1 MLECK
6 TVTLR
11 TRPLK
16 HGMLS
21 FYLDYYPGYR
31 DQETMKTIRHEGL
44 NIYIYANPKNERERN
59 FNATM
64 SEKAE
69 AIRCRRFESIVND
82 RYDFFDRHKLKADF
96 LEYYR
101 KQLRKHDQ
109 KWEFVYHH
117 FYNFVHGKCTFEEID
132 IDLCNKFR
140 EYLLNAKQLRRDD
153 RISKNSASG
162 YWSTFRGL
170 LKILYRNRLIKTN
183 INDFLD
189 KIETE
194 DTPKDY
200 LSVEELY
207 KLAETPC
214 KKPIL
219 KTAALFSC
227 LTSLRISDI
236 LSLQWH
242 EIIDFAA
249 GGKCVHTITQK
260 TKTEDIIPISDE
272 ALQLIGYS
280 PEKTGLVFKGLKR
293 VREKLVKSGYDCSG
307 WILDNEVND
316 GKWHSYNQIEGKIK
330 DPDGVPVNV
339 VVKSAKGGYI
349 YLSATDFEFLTQDS
363 KNLLLVWDGDD
374 VHSVSGEDLFTK
386 DSNVNLIFD
395 TEYTPKHYY
404 AALSKVFQY
413 VKRTTFAVK
422 DPKRNTYS
430 QVQGFGMD
438 AKTEGIQ
445 ELFDDNDL

>member
-1 MLECK
+1 VSSHYGHLQQIKYKLIIIVTMLECK

-16 HGMLS
+16 NGMLS
-21 FYLDYYPGYR
+21 YYLDYYPGYR

-189 KIETE
+189 KIEIE

-242 EIIDFAA
+242 EIVDFAA

-260 TKTEDIIPISDE
+260 TKTEDIIPVSDE

-293 VREKLVKSGYDCSG
+293 SWTQHPMKEWIREAGITKN
-307 WILDNEVND
+307 ITF
-316 GKWHSYNQIEGKIK
+316 HSYRRTYATLQGAAGTDIRTIQSNMAHKSITTTQRYMK
-330 DPDGVPVNV
+330 V
-339 VVKSAKGGYI
+339 V
-349 YLSATDFEFLTQDS
+349 
-363 KNLLLVWDGDD
+363 
-374 VHSVSGEDLFTK
+374 
-386 DSNVNLIFD
+386 DSNKREASNRISLIR
-395 TEYTPKHYY
+395 K
-404 AALSKVFQY
+404 
-413 VKRTTFAVK
+413 
-422 DPKRNTYS
+422 
-430 QVQGFGMD
+430 
-438 AKTEGIQ
+438 
-445 ELFDDNDL
+445 

>member
-1 MLECK
+1 MSSHYGHLQQIKYKLIIIVTMLECK

-16 HGMLS
+16 NGMLS
-21 FYLDYYPGYR
+21 YYLDYYPGYR

-59 FNATM
+59 FNAVM

-189 KIETE
+189 KIEIE

-242 EIIDFAA
+242 EIVDFAA

-260 TKTEDIIPISDE
+260 TKTEDIIPVSDE

-293 VREKLVKSGYDCSG
+293 SWTQHPMKEWIREAGITKN
-307 WILDNEVND
+307 ITF
-316 GKWHSYNQIEGKIK
+316 HSYRRTYATLQGAAGTDIRTIQSNMAHKSITTTQRYMK
-330 DPDGVPVNV
+330 V
-339 VVKSAKGGYI
+339 V
-349 YLSATDFEFLTQDS
+349 
-363 KNLLLVWDGDD
+363 
-374 VHSVSGEDLFTK
+374 
-386 DSNVNLIFD
+386 DSNKREASNRISLIR
-395 TEYTPKHYY
+395 K
-404 AALSKVFQY
+404 
-413 VKRTTFAVK
+413 
-422 DPKRNTYS
+422 
-430 QVQGFGMD
+430 
-438 AKTEGIQ
+438 
-445 ELFDDNDL
+445 

>member
-1 MLECK
+1 VSSHYGHLQQIKYKLIIIVTMLECK

-16 HGMLS
+16 NGMLS
-21 FYLDYYPGYR
+21 YYLDYYPGYR

-140 EYLLNAKQLRRDD
+140 EYLLNAKQLRRDG

-189 KIETE
+189 KIEIE

-242 EIIDFAA
+242 EIVDFAA

-260 TKTEDIIPISDE
+260 TKTEDIIPVSDE

-293 VREKLVKSGYDCSG
+293 SWTQHPMKEWIREAGITKN
-307 WILDNEVND
+307 ITF
-316 GKWHSYNQIEGKIK
+316 HSYRRTYATLQGAAGTDIRTIQSNMAHKSITTTQRYMK
-330 DPDGVPVNV
+330 V
-339 VVKSAKGGYI
+339 V
-349 YLSATDFEFLTQDS
+349 
-363 KNLLLVWDGDD
+363 
-374 VHSVSGEDLFTK
+374 
-386 DSNVNLIFD
+386 DSNKREASNRISLIR
-395 TEYTPKHYY
+395 K
-404 AALSKVFQY
+404 
-413 VKRTTFAVK
+413 
-422 DPKRNTYS
+422 
-430 QVQGFGMD
+430 
-438 AKTEGIQ
+438 
-445 ELFDDNDL
+445 

>member
-1 MLECK
+1 MSSHYGHLQQIKYKLIIIVTMLECK

-16 HGMLS
+16 NGMLS
-21 FYLDYYPGYR
+21 YYLDYYPGYR

-59 FNATM
+59 FNAVM

-242 EIIDFAA
+242 EIVDFAA

-293 VREKLVKSGYDCSG
+293 SWTQQPMKE
-307 WILDNEVND
+307 WIRKAGITKNITF
-316 GKWHSYNQIEGKIK
+316 HSYRRTYATLQGAAGTDIRTIQSNMAHKSITTTQRYMK
-330 DPDGVPVNV
+330 V
-339 VVKSAKGGYI
+339 V
-349 YLSATDFEFLTQDS
+349 
-363 KNLLLVWDGDD
+363 
-374 VHSVSGEDLFTK
+374 
-386 DSNVNLIFD
+386 DSNKREASNRISLIR
-395 TEYTPKHYY
+395 K
-404 AALSKVFQY
+404 
-413 VKRTTFAVK
+413 
-422 DPKRNTYS
+422 
-430 QVQGFGMD
+430 
-438 AKTEGIQ
+438 
-445 ELFDDNDL
+445 

>member
-1 MLECK
+1 MSSHYGHLQQIKYKLIIIVTMLECK

-16 HGMLS
+16 NGMLS
-21 FYLDYYPGYR
+21 YYLDYYPGYR

-140 EYLLNAKQLRRDD
+140 EYLLNAKQLRRDG

-194 DTPKDY
+194 DTPKEY
-200 LSVEELY
+200 LSVEEVY

-219 KTAALFSC
+219 KTASLFSC

-242 EIIDFAA
+242 EIVDFAA

-293 VREKLVKSGYDCSG
+293 SWTQHPMKEWIREAGITKN
-307 WILDNEVND
+307 ITF
-316 GKWHSYNQIEGKIK
+316 HSYRRTYATLQGAAGTDIRTIQSNMAHKSITTTQRYMK
-330 DPDGVPVNV
+330 V
-339 VVKSAKGGYI
+339 V
-349 YLSATDFEFLTQDS
+349 
-363 KNLLLVWDGDD
+363 
-374 VHSVSGEDLFTK
+374 
-386 DSNVNLIFD
+386 DSNKREASNRISLIR
-395 TEYTPKHYY
+395 K
-404 AALSKVFQY
+404 
-413 VKRTTFAVK
+413 
-422 DPKRNTYS
+422 
-430 QVQGFGMD
+430 
-438 AKTEGIQ
+438 
-445 ELFDDNDL
+445 

>member
-1 MLECK
+1 MSSHYGHLQQIKYKLIIIVTMLECK

-16 HGMLS
+16 NGMLS
-21 FYLDYYPGYR
+21 YYLDYYPGYR
-31 DQETMKTIRHEGL
+31 NQETMKTIRHEGL

-140 EYLLNAKQLRRDD
+140 EYLLNAKQLRRDG

-170 LKILYRNRLIKTN
+170 LKILYRNQLIKTN

-242 EIIDFAA
+242 EIVDFAA

-280 PEKTGLVFKGLKR
+280 PEKNGLVFKGLKR
-293 VREKLVKSGYDCSG
+293 SWTQHPMKEWIREAGITKN
-307 WILDNEVND
+307 ITF
-316 GKWHSYNQIEGKIK
+316 HSYRRTYATLQGAAGTDIRTIQSNMAHKSITTTQRYMK
-330 DPDGVPVNV
+330 V
-339 VVKSAKGGYI
+339 V
-349 YLSATDFEFLTQDS
+349 
-363 KNLLLVWDGDD
+363 
-374 VHSVSGEDLFTK
+374 
-386 DSNVNLIFD
+386 DSNKREASNRISLIR
-395 TEYTPKHYY
+395 K
-404 AALSKVFQY
+404 
-413 VKRTTFAVK
+413 
-422 DPKRNTYS
+422 
-430 QVQGFGMD
+430 
-438 AKTEGIQ
+438 
-445 ELFDDNDL
+445 

>member
-1 MLECK
+1 MSSHYGHLQQIKYKLIIIVTMLECK

-16 HGMLS
+16 NGMLS
-21 FYLDYYPGYR
+21 YYLDYYPGYR

-162 YWSTFRGL
+162 YWSTFKGL

-189 KIETE
+189 KIEIE

-242 EIIDFAA
+242 EIVDFAA

-260 TKTEDIIPISDE
+260 TKTEDIIPVSDE

-293 VREKLVKSGYDCSG
+293 SWTQQPMKEWIREAGITKN
-307 WILDNEVND
+307 ITF
-316 GKWHSYNQIEGKIK
+316 HSYRRTYATLQGAAGTDIRTIQSNMAHKSITTTQRYMK
-330 DPDGVPVNV
+330 V
-339 VVKSAKGGYI
+339 V
-349 YLSATDFEFLTQDS
+349 
-363 KNLLLVWDGDD
+363 
-374 VHSVSGEDLFTK
+374 
-386 DSNVNLIFD
+386 DSNKREASNRISLIR
-395 TEYTPKHYY
+395 K
-404 AALSKVFQY
+404 
-413 VKRTTFAVK
+413 
-422 DPKRNTYS
+422 
-430 QVQGFGMD
+430 
-438 AKTEGIQ
+438 
-445 ELFDDNDL
+445 

>member
-1 MLECK
+1 MSSHYGHLQQIKYKLIIIVTMLECK

-16 HGMLS
+16 NGMLS
-21 FYLDYYPGYR
+21 YYLDYYPGYR
-31 DQETMKTIRHEGL
+31 DQETMKSIRHEGL

-140 EYLLNAKQLRRDD
+140 EYLLNAKQLRRDG

-170 LKILYRNRLIKTN
+170 LKILYRNQLIKTN

-242 EIIDFAA
+242 EIVDFAA

-293 VREKLVKSGYDCSG
+293 SWTQQPMKE
-307 WILDNEVND
+307 WIRKAGITKNITF
-316 GKWHSYNQIEGKIK
+316 HSYRRTYATLQGAAGTDIRTIQSNMAHKSITTTQRYMK
-330 DPDGVPVNV
+330 V
-339 VVKSAKGGYI
+339 V
-349 YLSATDFEFLTQDS
+349 
-363 KNLLLVWDGDD
+363 
-374 VHSVSGEDLFTK
+374 
-386 DSNVNLIFD
+386 DSNKREASNRISLIR
-395 TEYTPKHYY
+395 K
-404 AALSKVFQY
+404 
-413 VKRTTFAVK
+413 
-422 DPKRNTYS
+422 
-430 QVQGFGMD
+430 
-438 AKTEGIQ
+438 
-445 ELFDDNDL
+445 

>member
-1 MLECK
+1 VSSHYGHLQQIKYKLIIIVTMLECK

-16 HGMLS
+16 NGMLS
-21 FYLDYYPGYR
+21 YYLDYYPGYR

-140 EYLLNAKQLRRDD
+140 EYLLNAKQLRRDG

-162 YWSTFRGL
+162 YWSTFREL

-242 EIIDFAA
+242 EIVDFAA

-293 VREKLVKSGYDCSG
+293 SWTQHPMKEWIREAGITKN
-307 WILDNEVND
+307 ITF
-316 GKWHSYNQIEGKIK
+316 HSYRRTYATLQGAAGTDIRTIQSNMAHKSITTTQRYMK
-330 DPDGVPVNV
+330 V
-339 VVKSAKGGYI
+339 V
-349 YLSATDFEFLTQDS
+349 
-363 KNLLLVWDGDD
+363 
-374 VHSVSGEDLFTK
+374 
-386 DSNVNLIFD
+386 DSNKREASNRISLIR
-395 TEYTPKHYY
+395 K
-404 AALSKVFQY
+404 
-413 VKRTTFAVK
+413 
-422 DPKRNTYS
+422 
-430 QVQGFGMD
+430 
-438 AKTEGIQ
+438 
-445 ELFDDNDL
+445 

>member
-1 MLECK
+1 MSSHYGHLQQIKYKLIIIVTMLECK

-16 HGMLS
+16 NGMLS
-21 FYLDYYPGYR
+21 YYLDYYPGYR

-140 EYLLNAKQLRRDD
+140 GYLLNAKQLRRDG

-207 KLAETPC
+207 KLAEAPC

-280 PEKTGLVFKGLKR
+280 PEKNGLVFKGLKR
-293 VREKLVKSGYDCSG
+293 SWTQQPMKEWIREAGITKN
-307 WILDNEVND
+307 ITF
-316 GKWHSYNQIEGKIK
+316 HSYRRTYATLQGAAGTDIRTIQSNMAHKSITTTQRYMK
-330 DPDGVPVNV
+330 V
-339 VVKSAKGGYI
+339 V
-349 YLSATDFEFLTQDS
+349 
-363 KNLLLVWDGDD
+363 
-374 VHSVSGEDLFTK
+374 
-386 DSNVNLIFD
+386 DSNKREASNRISLIR
-395 TEYTPKHYY
+395 K
-404 AALSKVFQY
+404 
-413 VKRTTFAVK
+413 
-422 DPKRNTYS
+422 
-430 QVQGFGMD
+430 
-438 AKTEGIQ
+438 
-445 ELFDDNDL
+445 

>member
-1 MLECK
+1 MSSHYGHLQQIKYKLIIIVTMLECK

-16 HGMLS
+16 NGMLS
-21 FYLDYYPGYR
+21 YYLDYYPGYR

-59 FNATM
+59 FNAIM

-101 KQLRKHDQ
+101 RQFRKHDQ

-140 EYLLNAKQLRRDD
+140 EYLLNAKQLRRDG

-170 LKILYRNRLIKTN
+170 LKILYRNQLIKTN

-242 EIIDFAA
+242 EIVDFAA

-293 VREKLVKSGYDCSG
+293 SWTQQPMKE
-307 WILDNEVND
+307 WIRKAGITKNITF
-316 GKWHSYNQIEGKIK
+316 HSYRRTYATLQGAAGTDIRTIQSNMAHKSITTTQRYMK
-330 DPDGVPVNV
+330 V
-339 VVKSAKGGYI
+339 V
-349 YLSATDFEFLTQDS
+349 
-363 KNLLLVWDGDD
+363 
-374 VHSVSGEDLFTK
+374 
-386 DSNVNLIFD
+386 DSNKREASNRISLIR
-395 TEYTPKHYY
+395 K
-404 AALSKVFQY
+404 
-413 VKRTTFAVK
+413 
-422 DPKRNTYS
+422 
-430 QVQGFGMD
+430 
-438 AKTEGIQ
+438 
-445 ELFDDNDL
+445 

>member
-1 MLECK
+1 MSSHYGHLLQIKYKLIIIVTMLECK

-16 HGMLS
+16 NGMLS
-21 FYLDYYPGYR
+21 YYLDYYPGYR

-242 EIIDFAA
+242 EIVDFAA

-293 VREKLVKSGYDCSG
+293 SWTQHPMKEWIREAGITKN
-307 WILDNEVND
+307 ITF
-316 GKWHSYNQIEGKIK
+316 HSYRRTYATLQGAAGTDIRTIQSNMAHKSITTTQRYMK
-330 DPDGVPVNV
+330 V
-339 VVKSAKGGYI
+339 V
-349 YLSATDFEFLTQDS
+349 
-363 KNLLLVWDGDD
+363 
-374 VHSVSGEDLFTK
+374 
-386 DSNVNLIFD
+386 DSNKREASNRISLIR
-395 TEYTPKHYY
+395 K
-404 AALSKVFQY
+404 
-413 VKRTTFAVK
+413 
-422 DPKRNTYS
+422 
-430 QVQGFGMD
+430 
-438 AKTEGIQ
+438 
-445 ELFDDNDL
+445 

>member
-1 MLECK
+1 MSSHYGHLQQIKYKLIIIVTMLECK

-16 HGMLS
+16 NGMLS
-21 FYLDYYPGYR
+21 YYLDYYPGYR

-101 KQLRKHDQ
+101 RQLRKHDQ

-140 EYLLNAKQLRRDD
+140 EYLLNAKQLRRDG

-170 LKILYRNRLIKTN
+170 LKILYHNRLITTN

-189 KIETE
+189 KIATE

-242 EIIDFAA
+242 EIVDFAA

-280 PEKTGLVFKGLKR
+280 PEKNGLVFKGLKR
-293 VREKLVKSGYDCSG
+293 SWTQQPMKEWIREAGITKN
-307 WILDNEVND
+307 ITF
-316 GKWHSYNQIEGKIK
+316 HSYRRTYATLQGAAGTDIRTIQSNMAHKSITTTQRYMK
-330 DPDGVPVNV
+330 V
-339 VVKSAKGGYI
+339 V
-349 YLSATDFEFLTQDS
+349 
-363 KNLLLVWDGDD
+363 
-374 VHSVSGEDLFTK
+374 
-386 DSNVNLIFD
+386 DSNKREASNRISLIR
-395 TEYTPKHYY
+395 K
-404 AALSKVFQY
+404 
-413 VKRTTFAVK
+413 
-422 DPKRNTYS
+422 
-430 QVQGFGMD
+430 
-438 AKTEGIQ
+438 
-445 ELFDDNDL
+445 